1 MSTLLDRMLALWE
14 KPGAGRA
21 DFGTVYAGQMT
32 LNGQPLSLDDLVARA
47 ATMQATYADRQAE
60 VIHHIET
67 GDQVIVGFYLT
78 GRHVGPLET
87 PLGVV
92 EPTGRRIRVQ
102 ITDILTLRDGRIA
115 DIWMMA
121 ADLSLLM
128 QLGAVSRLEGPTTRG

>member
-1 MSTLLDRMLALWE
+1 MSRLLDRMLALWE
-14 KPGAGRA
+14 TPGAGREE
-21 DFGTVYAGQMT
+21 FGAVYAEQMT
-32 LNGQPLSLDDLVARA
+32 LNGQPLSLDDLVTRA
-47 ATMQATYADRQAE
+47 ATMQATYADRQTE
-60 VIHHIET
+60 VVHHIET

-92 EPTGRRIRVQ
+92 EPTGRTVRVQ

-128 QLGAVSRLEGPTTRG
+128 QLGAVSRPGDPTARG